1 MVFVL
6 IALGGLV
13 ALVLLAV
20 ILVPMFIDEAAL
32 IALAQEAVHEETGG
46 ELIVEGET
54 DLSLFPRLAV
64 ELNDTQLILPARSEY
79 EQAIDARLRQ
89 LSLGLSVLP
98 TLRGEPEFGEL
109 RIDGLHAKITAPQA
123 LPPAPE
129 PVPDMS
135 DRDWER
141 LGRTLRSEREA
152 QRQQLLAA
160 RDAGSVLVIAADNLT
175 VTDIT
180 LELLDAR
187 GQLENKL
194 LLERLTL
201 RDINTR
207 NSPVRVDTAATLQT
221 GDGGDPLRLELTGV
235 VRVPSNLAQVSIDR
249 LETVIDGALAE
260 PIRTTLEGKLTL
272 SPLTFSGQLDAT
284 LPGGDVQGELRYA
297 ALESPQIDVRVETQR
312 LDLDRMQPAGAGAA
326 GNSGQAS
333 AGNTPLPP
341 VPLPV
346 GPLKML
352 DLTLEMNAGQLI
364 TGGQTVDNAQLAMRV
379 RDAIADISYLRG
391 TLHEGQ
397 LDTRATLNTRRLQ
410 AELHVEGGMKGINL
424 SSLMSS
430 LGAPGAVSGRVNMS
444 WDVDSRGATAE
455 ALKLGLDG
463 DFDLEGQ
470 DVVIEQ
476 VSMQGMMCNA
486 IAQVTQKP
494 LTEEMPT
501 TTPLT
506 QLALG
511 IDFDD
516 GKAEFDDLDLASP
529 GLTMSGDGAVTLDS
543 LDFAVVFDTRI
554 DKQLEALDPNCR
566 VVDRY
571 AAIDWPIA
579 CRGNLNGEP
588 SDWCRIDVNRIAEQL
603 LKNEAK
609 SQLEKKAS
617 KFLKNLLNN

>member
-13 ALVLLAV
+13 ALVLLAL

-32 IALAQEAVHEETGG
+32 IALAQETVHEKTGG

-54 DLSLFPRLAV
+54 ALSLFPRLAV

-79 EQAIDARLRQ
+79 EQSVDAKLRQ
-89 LSLGLSVLP
+89 LSLGLAVLP

-109 RIDGLHAKITAPQA
+109 RVDGLHAKVTAPQA
-123 LPPAPE
+123 LPPAPAPMAE
-129 PVPDMS
+129 LS

-141 LGRTLRSEREA
+141 LGRTMRSEREA
-152 QRQQLLAA
+152 QRQTLLAA
-160 RDAGSVLVIAADNLT
+160 RDSSAMLVVAADNLT

-207 NSPVRVDTAATLQT
+207 NNPVRLDTSATLQS
-221 GDGGDPLRLELTGV
+221 GANGEPLRFEMAGV

-260 PIRTTLEGKLTL
+260 PIKTTLEGKLTL
-272 SPLTFSGQLDAT
+272 SPLNFSGQLDAA
-284 LPGGDVQGELRYA
+284 LPGGDVRGDLRYA
-297 ALESPQIDVRVETQR
+297 ALESPQIDVRIETQR
-312 LDLDRMQPAGAGAA
+312 LDLDRMQPAPAGDA
-326 GNSGQAS
+326 GSDTQAGS
-333 AGNTPLPP
+333 EDASLPP
-341 VPLPV
+341 LPLPV

-352 DLTLEMNAGQLI
+352 DLSLAMNAGQLI
-364 TGGQTVDNAQLAMRV
+364 TGGQTIDNAQLAMRV

-410 AELHVEGGMKGINL
+410 AELDIEGGMKGINL
-424 SSLMSS
+424 DSLMRS

-444 WDVDSRGATAE
+444 WDVDSRGATAD

-476 VSMQGMMCNA
+476 VSMQGMMCNT
-486 IAQVTQKP
+486 ISQVTQKP
-494 LTEEMPT
+494 LTEAMPT

-506 QLALG
+506 RLALG

-516 GKAEFDDLDLASP
+516 GKAEFDDLDLTSP
-529 GLTMSGDGAVTLDS
+529 GLTMSGDGAVALDS
-543 LDFAVVFDTRI
+543 LDFALVLDTRI

-588 SDWCRIDVNRIAEQL
+588 ADWCRIDVNRIAEQL

-609 SQLEKKAS
+609 SQLEKKAGQ
-617 KFLKNLLNN
+617 FLKKLLNN